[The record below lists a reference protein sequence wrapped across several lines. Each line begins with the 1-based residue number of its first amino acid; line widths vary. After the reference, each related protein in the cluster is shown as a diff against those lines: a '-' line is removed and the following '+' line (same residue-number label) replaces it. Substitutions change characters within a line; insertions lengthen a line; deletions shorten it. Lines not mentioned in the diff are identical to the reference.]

1 MNIRVFFIIC
11 LLELPLI
18 PIMLPFRGDDN
29 LIFGISLIWQ
39 FFILGLLY
47 LVRELIVDF
56 LKELRQAGEP

>member
-1 MNIRVFFIIC
+1 
-11 LLELPLI
+11 
-18 PIMLPFRGDDN
+18 MLPFRGDDN